1 MTLLLIED
9 ASLTSLQTEAFC
21 LQNRYKT
28 SHGRERVSATHRAA
42 SDQQDHP
49 KRERSIQSLASSAA
63 AWEPIGVLCQRS
75 SRRSEVWA
83 LVTSMKLTVHLASF
97 SPGCYWQL
105 LLRTLGMSLLV
116 STIWVIHAIAIS
128 SYSISHHSLSSP
140 YFILSGKLAFSLTP
154 TQWNFCLFSF
164 LFCTF
169 LILQF
174 CLSSGIPT
182 EQ

>member
-1 MTLLLIED
+1 MAERG
-9 ASLTSLQTEAFC
+9 SLPHTQLPQTS
-21 LQNRYKT
+21 K
-28 SHGRERVSATHRAA
+28 
-42 SDQQDHP
+42 DHP

-83 LVTSMKLTVHLASF
+83 LVTSLKLTVRLASF

-105 LLRTLGMSLLV
+105 LLRMLGMSLLV

-140 YFILSGKLAFSLTP
+140 YFIPSGKLACSLTP
-154 TQWNFCLFSF
+154 TLKFLSFFLSISHFSYPPVLPFQWNPNRAARTSWL
-164 LFCTF
+164 
-169 LILQF
+169 
-174 CLSSGIPT
+174 
-182 EQ
+182 